1 MNRNRLIL
9 LSVVA
14 GTMAVFVPLAMG
26 SSSPGCEPVVNAP
39 IESDQFTPYE
49 VRRSKLP
56 EPILNPEGEPLPA
69 GLDAPTS
76 IEGLALRWQDGSNP
90 DGSPVALYFSDG
102 PLVGTPLSTFFKSG
116 GVQLTEEPVDG
127 GVIFAETL
135 KEEVGER
142 ATPVQ
147 IGPYAGV
154 MTWADPDSH
163 GIRTHNLYWSDGTT
177 NFSLIALR
185 PALDLLTA
193 GRSLVC
199 DGTL

>member
-116 GVQLTEEPVDG
+116 GVQLTG
-127 GVIFAETL
+127 SQST
-135 KEEVGER
+135 VG
-142 ATPVQ
+142 
-147 IGPYAGV
+147 
-154 MTWADPDSH
+154 S
-163 GIRTHNLYWSDGTT
+163 S
-177 NFSLIALR
+177 SLR
-185 PALDLLTA
+185 PSKRRSGSAQHRCKLDPTPE
-193 GRSLVC
+193 
-199 DGTL
+199 